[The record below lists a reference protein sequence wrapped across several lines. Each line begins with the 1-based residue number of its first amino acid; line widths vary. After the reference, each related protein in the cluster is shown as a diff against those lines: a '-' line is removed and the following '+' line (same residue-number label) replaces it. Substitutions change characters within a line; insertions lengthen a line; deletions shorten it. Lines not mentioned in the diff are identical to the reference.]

1 MIRADIETIIMA
13 SGGGPSLIV
22 LRERSGASATEA
34 PLRTLSIQTGAFE
47 AASISQGIDGTE
59 LPRPITHELFLNVLS
74 KLDVKIERVEIN
86 RYDAPVFFSNV
97 VLVRETD
104 GDLREVSVD
113 ARPSDALALAV
124 RANAPIYIEDDVMNR
139 VGTVPARKRAEAD
152 EDELEQFDKFVQ
164 TLSPDDF

>member
-1 MIRADIETIIMA
+1 MIRADLETIIMA

-22 LRERSGASATEA
+22 LRERSGASAPEA

-97 VLVRETD
+97 VLVHETD
-104 GDLREVSVD
+104 GALAGGSRRGR
-113 ARPSDALALAV
+113 ARAVRQVRPDALP
-124 RANAPIYIEDDVMNR
+124 RR
-139 VGTVPARKRAEAD
+139 
-152 EDELEQFDKFVQ
+152 F
-164 TLSPDDF
+164 LSPPQSL

>member
-1 MIRADIETIIMA
+1 M
-13 SGGGPSLIV
+13 
-22 LRERSGASATEA
+22 
-34 PLRTLSIQTGAFE
+34 
-47 AASISQGIDGTE
+47 
-59 LPRPITHELFLNVLS
+59 LS

-97 VLVRETD
+97 VLVHETD
-104 GDLREVSVD
+104 GDLHEVSVD

-139 VGTVPARKRAEAD
+139 VGTVSARKREEAD

>member
-22 LRERSGASATEA
+22 LRERSGASAAEA

-97 VLVRETD
+97 VLVHEAD
-104 GDLREVSVD
+104 GGLCEVSVD

-139 VGTVPARKRAEAD
+139 VGTVPARKREEAD
-152 EDELEQFDKFVQ
+152 EGELEQFDKFVQ

>member
-22 LRERSGASATEA
+22 LRERSGANATEA

-97 VLVRETD
+97 VLVHEAD
-104 GDLREVSVD
+104 GGLCEVSVD

-139 VGTVPARKRAEAD
+139 VGTVPARKREEAD